1 MPLIYLENTAM
12 KSCGLLNYL
21 NLSSRRLARVEVAD
35 FR

>member
-12 KSCGLLNYL
+12 KSCGLLN
-21 NLSSRRLARVEVAD
+21 LSSRRLARVEVAD